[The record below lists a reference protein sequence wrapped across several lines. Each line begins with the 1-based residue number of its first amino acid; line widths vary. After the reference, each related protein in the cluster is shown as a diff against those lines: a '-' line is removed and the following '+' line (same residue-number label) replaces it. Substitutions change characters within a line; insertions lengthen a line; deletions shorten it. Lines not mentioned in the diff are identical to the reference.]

1 MRYLASSIAM
11 SLLLA
16 RDAHDD
22 DMRRADAWRKL
33 HRQPDAKPD
42 IEDGVEPVRPYR
54 RFRVTEFVVRR
65 RNPLVGEG

>member
-22 DMRRADAWRKL
+22 MRRADEWRKL
-33 HRQPDAKPD
+33 HRRPDAKPD
-42 IEDGVEPVRPYR
+42 PEPVEPVRPYR

-65 RNPLVGEG
+65 RNPLAGEG